1 MFQFGSKRLKFC
13 KELGGATRP
22 GSLGAKAPSKSRRQR
37 RIDYCDCCKTKVA
50 QRELGLQ
57 TADERRYID
66 QFIHR
71 KED

>member
-37 RIDYCDCCKTKVA
+37 RIDYCDCYKTKVA
-50 QRELGLQ
+50 SVK
-57 TADERRYID
+57 TAKSGFNLVNWDYRQLMNAGI
-66 QFIHR
+66 
-71 KED
+71 